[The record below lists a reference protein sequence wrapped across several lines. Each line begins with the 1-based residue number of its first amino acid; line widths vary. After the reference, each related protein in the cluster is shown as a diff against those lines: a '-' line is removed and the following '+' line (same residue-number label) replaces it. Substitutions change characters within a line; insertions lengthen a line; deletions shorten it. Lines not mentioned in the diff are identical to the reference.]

1 MVTSEQV
8 AAARA
13 FLATCAPA
21 NALRHWQPNTQS
33 HRIWKVQLHTAQA
46 TRHAAHTAMQDV
58 CGTHAIYQ
66 EAIAAAQAVPKLG

>member
-21 NALRHWQPNTQS
+21 NALRHWQPGIQS
-33 HRIWKVQLHTAQA
+33 HRIWKAQLDAAQA
-46 TRHAAHTAMQDV
+46 TRHTAHTAMQDL
-58 CGTHAIYQ
+58 CGTHATYQ
-66 EAIAAAQAVPKLG
+66 EAIAAAQAPPKLG